1 MAKTE
6 INNFA
11 NTLKAQVAASM
22 TSTTAQVA
30 DKKPVATVEEVD
42 QKKFALR
49 IDGDLYNTLVAISKR
64 DKDSLNKTINKAI
77 AEFIERHS

>member
-22 TSTTAQVA
+22 TSTTAQVE
-30 DKKPVATVEEVD
+30 KKPVATVEEVE